1 MKTYIAL
8 AIVCCGV
15 PAPASAQQQ
24 TLTWTGAI
32 QNLDGATQSGSLQ
45 RGDEINSQFSFDL
58 SSATKAIDQSLGGGV
73 YSIYYLPTTDFRFSV
88 GSYSFADASRTATL
102 VYMNDSWDRDG
113 IVIGFDG
120 LPGGPFGSTF
130 TNIQFQARGARDA
143 IGTGGIANGLPLNR
157 FATSFFG
164 GFGGPNTSARV
175 YGDLSI
181 DGPVPEPVTWMM
193 MILGFGAVGYAMRR
207 RPKAVVRFT

>member
-1 MKTYIAL
+1 
-8 AIVCCGV
+8 
-15 PAPASAQQQ
+15 
-24 TLTWTGAI
+24 
-32 QNLDGATQSGSLQ
+32 
-45 RGDEINSQFSFDL
+45 
-58 SSATKAIDQSLGGGV
+58 
-73 YSIYYLPTTDFRFSV
+73 
-88 GSYSFADASRTATL
+88 
-102 VYMNDSWDRDG
+102 MNDSWDRDG

-130 TNIQFQARGARDA
+130 TNIQFQARDL

-164 GFGGPNTSARV
+164 GFGGSNTSARV

-181 DGPVPEPVTWMM
+181 DGAVPEPATWAL

-207 RPKAVVRFT
+207 RKAVVRFA